1 MNPKRRRLWWV
12 AAVMLV
18 LAIIGVITWR
28 TRLSADERL
37 EQEAIKAVKKHAMLQ
52 TKRFWRSPGLVK
64 DWIVG
69 KADGSHYLAI
79 YARAETNLLR
89 TGYLVKQRFRFE
101 HGTHSWK
108 AFGDAQDTRLGDGLW
123 SCRFLTAESTVE
135 VVARSNA
142 IPIWEALVR
151 EFDQPPT
158 N

>member
-1 MNPKRRRLWWV
+1 M
-12 AAVMLV
+12 
-18 LAIIGVITWR
+18 
-28 TRLSADERL
+28 
-37 EQEAIKAVKKHAMLQ
+37 
-52 TKRFWRSPGLVK
+52 VK

-69 KADGSHYLAI
+69 KTDESHYLAI

-89 TGYLVKQRFRFE
+89 TGYLVKRTIRFE

-108 AFGDAQDTRLGDGLW
+108 AFGDAQDTRLGDGMW
-123 SCRFLTAESTVE
+123 SCRFLTAASTIE

-151 EFDQPPT
+151 EFDQPQGKS